1 MAKEN
6 SDIVV
11 LKLRNGDELVA
22 QKTGS
27 TKTSLTL
34 NRPLQLQRST
44 LLDPASGDVRK
55 NICIFRDWLEFS
67 TEIECT
73 IPMDTVLLCSAANP
87 DISKRY
93 TQELHLLDNPQ
104 PKKPKKD
111 SPKDDLTEAIYQS
124 IKGQKA
130 ASLDDILAKLLNKPQ
145 ASTPQSPTTEP
156 PKQSDSMVSAHF
168 QMPPDVFLN
177 IVLNLPMFEMGQD
190 MLDDMDDGDGE
201 GFDDDSEE
209 DPKTPKTPPNPKN
222 KKNRKPE
229 SGDEPPEGWN
239 GRFGFPK

>member
-22 QKTGS
+22 KKTGG
-27 TKTSLTL
+27 TKTFLTL

-44 LLDPASGDVRK
+44 LLDPVSGDVRK

-67 TEIECT
+67 TDLECT
-73 IPMDTVLLCSAANP
+73 IPMETVLVCSAANP

-130 ASLDDILAKLLNKPQ
+130 ASIEDILAKLTKPPQ
-145 ASTPQSPTTEP
+145 TPQPPSAEP
-156 PKQSDSMVSAHF
+156 PKQSESIVSAHF

-177 IVLNLPMFEMGQD
+177 IILNLPIFEMGQD
-190 MLDDMDDGDGE
+190 MIDDMDDGDGF
-201 GFDDDSEE
+201 GDDSDSEE
-209 DPKTPKTPPNPKN
+209 DPKNPKTPPNPKN

-229 SGDEPPEGWN
+229 SGEDPPEGWN

>member
-6 SDIVV
+6 LDIVV

-22 QKTGS
+22 KKTGG
-27 TKTSLTL
+27 TKTSITL

-44 LLDPASGDVRK
+44 LLDPVSGDVRK
-55 NICIFRDWLEFS
+55 NICIFRDWLEFCNDL
-67 TEIECT
+67 ECT
-73 IPMDTVLLCSAANP
+73 IPMETVLVCSTANP

-104 PKKPKKD
+104 PKKAKKD
-111 SPKDDLTEAIYQS
+111 SPKDDLSEAIYQS

-130 ASLDDILAKLLNKPQ
+130 PSIDDILAKLMKPPQ
-145 ASTPQSPTTEP
+145 APQSPSVEP
-156 PKQSDSMVSAHF
+156 PKQSESMVSAHF

-177 IVLNLPMFEMGQD
+177 IILNLPIFEMGQD
-190 MLDDMDDGDGE
+190 MMDDMDDGDGF
-201 GFDDDSEE
+201 GDDSDSEE
-209 DPKTPKTPPNPKN
+209 DPKSPKTPPNPKN

-229 SGDEPPEGWN
+229 SGEDPPEGWN